1 MIFGSAAWGFRE
13 TPLEKQLE
21 ITKRLGFETLE
32 LGIAN
37 APRDVPLDV
46 SDEEIKRVKALYD
59 NYNVK
64 LICAATGNDFTCGND
79 NDVKKIKSVID
90 ICEKLGAKYL
100 RIFAGFSP
108 KNDVTGTKWD
118 NMINRINQVLDF
130 AKNVVPVIETHGGV
144 NGFSDGV
151 EHFKSVSTSADT
163 LLKIPDIKLL
173 FDPANLFAVGENPL
187 TVYEKIKDRVAV
199 VHLKDFIT
207 LRSGHLK
214 PAACGESKMKW
225 KPIIDAMRDKDYPML
240 FEYENTEDIEQGLK
254 KSYDYIKE
262 MFK

>member
-1 MIFGSAAWGFRE
+1 MTFGNAAWGFRE

-79 NDVKKIKSVID
+79 NDVKKIKNVVD

-108 KNDVTGTKWD
+108 KNDVTGVKWD
-118 NMINRINQVLDF
+118 NMISCIKQILDY

-151 EHFKSVSTSADT
+151 EHFASVSTDIDT
-163 LLKIPDIKLL
+163 LLKIPDIKIL

-199 VHLKDFIT
+199 VHLKDFVT
-207 LRSGHLK
+207 LESGHIK
-214 PAACGESKMKW
+214 PAACGESKMNW
-225 KPIIDAMRDKDYPML
+225 KALIDAMENTDYPML
-240 FEYENTEDIEQGLK
+240 FEYENTEDIEQGIK
-254 KSYDYIKE
+254 KSFNYIKE